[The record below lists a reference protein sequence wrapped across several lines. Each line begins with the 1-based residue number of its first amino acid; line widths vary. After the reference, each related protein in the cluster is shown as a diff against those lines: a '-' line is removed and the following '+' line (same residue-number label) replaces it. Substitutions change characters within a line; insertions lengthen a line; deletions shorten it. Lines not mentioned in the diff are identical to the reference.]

1 MPFKGKITNAK
12 NKIVGSFRAD
22 KDNIIV
28 DMKESDLQRT
38 LNKALKQEWLA
49 DVQPTEAISD
59 TETEGGTSIIQ
70 WKRAEVPANQD
81 RLRFFYAMLNA
92 HNLYEKDVEVEGL

>member
-12 NKIVGSFRAD
+12 NKIIGSFRAD
-22 KDNIIV
+22 KDSIVV

-38 LNKALKQEWLA
+38 LNKALKQEWRV
-49 DVQPTEAISD
+49 DVEPREAVSD
-59 TETEGGTSIIQ
+59 TEAEGGTTIIQ
-70 WKRAEVPANQD
+70 WKRAEVPANQEK
-81 RLRFFYAMLNA
+81 LRFFYAMLNF

>member
-22 KDNIIV
+22 KDSITV

-38 LNKALKQEWLA
+38 LNKALKQKWLV
-49 DVQPTEAISD
+49 DVEPSEPITD
-59 TETEGGTSIIQ
+59 TEEEGGTTIIQ
-70 WKRAEVPANQD
+70 WKRAEVPANQEN
-81 RLRFFYAMLNA
+81 LRVFYAMLNA
-92 HNLYEKDVEVEGL
+92 HNLYEKDIEVEGL